1 MQVMSE
7 PATRGREREREY
19 AQISEREKLQS
30 KFLLKFSYRKILS
43 HFSAPLEKELVC
55 EIKKIQDENPCDVT
69 KSRDVIIIN
78 VSPIEIGHC
87 LLVPSLE
94 QNLPQILNEYSIRLA
109 LQVMASSGRS
119 NFKMAFNSL
128 CAYASVNHL
137 HWHMYYLQ
145 VIHLWIIF
153 KIYYKCLSA

>member
-1 MQVMSE
+1 MKRIE
-7 PATRGREREREY
+7 
-19 AQISEREKLQS
+19 I
-30 KFLLKFSYRKILS
+30 FFI
-43 HFSAPLEKELVC
+43 FSAPLEKELVC

-153 KIYYKCLSA
+153 KIYYKCLSAWLFYFIPIWIFFTLFYVTDKFASGKPWLLSHG